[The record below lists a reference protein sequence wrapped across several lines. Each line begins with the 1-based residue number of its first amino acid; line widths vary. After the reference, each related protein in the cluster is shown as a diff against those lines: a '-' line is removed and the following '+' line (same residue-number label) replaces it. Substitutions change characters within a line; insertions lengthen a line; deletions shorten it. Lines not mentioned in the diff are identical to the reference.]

1 MLNMPWND
9 TLAEERRFRLIVAI
23 CLIIALVIA
32 VAVPMI
38 DVPEIKREEAE
49 KLPPRL
55 AKLILERK
63 KIEPPKIELPKVEEK
78 KPEPEPEPEP
88 EKKPEPEPEPPKPEP
103 KPEPKPKPEKKIEP
117 PKKVDIEAAR
127 RKAASSGVLAMQD
140 MLADLRDAQ
149 PVSSITSKKPLQTS
163 GTTERKQ
170 SRSLLLANA
179 EKGSG
184 GINTSNFSRNTG
196 GSELADRE
204 TVAVTSSIEALEAVE
219 ESGSGGGETGGGPGG
234 RSLDEITRVMNANK
248 NAVFNIYQR
257 ALRKNPLLRGTV
269 VFRMTIA
276 PDGSVTACEIVS
288 SDLNDK
294 RLERKLVLRVKRINF
309 GAKNVEEITLNFPI
323 EFLPP

>member
-1 MLNMPWND
+1 
-9 TLAEERRFRLIVAI
+9 
-23 CLIIALVIA
+23 
-32 VAVPMI
+32 
-38 DVPEIKREEAE
+38 
-49 KLPPRL
+49 
-55 AKLILERK
+55 
-63 KIEPPKIELPKVEEK
+63 
-78 KPEPEPEPEP
+78 
-88 EKKPEPEPEPPKPEP
+88 
-103 KPEPKPKPEKKIEP
+103 
-117 PKKVDIEAAR
+117 
-127 RKAASSGVLAMQD
+127 MQD
-140 MLADLRDAQ
+140 MLADLREAQ

-170 SRSLLLANA
+170 ARSLLLANA

-184 GINTSNFSRNTG
+184 GINTSNFSRDTG
-196 GSELADRE
+196 GSELAARQ
-204 TVAVTSSIEALEAVE
+204 TVEVTSSIEALEAVE
-219 ESGSGGGETGGGPGG
+219 ESSTGGGSGGAPGG

-276 PDGSVTACEIVS
+276 PDGSMTACEIVS

-309 GAKNVEEITLNFPI
+309 GAKNVEEITVNFPI